1 MAFADIKKVAKI
13 NILKRLAKIFH
24 CQKIHPRV
32 FKRYS
37 IESFCRFGAG
47 CAYYHQEQSRLLSE
61 KYIKEIN
68 KKVDELEK
76 VVHEMSKN

>member
-1 MAFADIKKVAKI
+1 MVLQAW
-13 NILKRLAKIFH
+13 LG
-24 CQKIHPRV
+24 
-32 FKRYS
+32 
-37 IESFCRFGAG
+37 E